1 MSEREARSS
10 DQSIGQSSGRLADY
24 PREPLGERSSLKP
37 AVWKIAGPD
46 GPLVMKDV
54 SALPGLTRWVG
65 RYLLRR
71 ERHALERVQGLDMV
85 PVLVDG
91 AGPDALAYRWLEG
104 QRPEAGDIA
113 AKGRLVSEEL
123 AAILA
128 QFHER
133 HVYHLDLHRK
143 NNLVLGPD
151 GALSVIDFGA
161 ALTPG
166 PVANALFGRLL
177 AWVDHQAPLK
187 YLARYC
193 PDELT
198 VEEARAV
205 CRRHWLRRLWIFT
218 SSSTDLEYR
227 AARDRLAR
235 ST

>member
-1 MSEREARSS
+1 MSESGA
-10 DQSIGQSSGRLADY
+10 QSSGRLADC
-24 PREPLGERSSLKP
+24 PREPLGEPSSVKP
-37 AVWKIAGPD
+37 AVWKVAGPD

-54 SALPGLTRWVG
+54 SALPVLTRWLG

-71 ERHALERVQGLDMV
+71 ERRALERVQGLHMV
-85 PVLVDG
+85 PVLEGG
-91 AGPDALAYRWLEG
+91 AGRDAVVYRWLDG
-104 QRPEAGDIA
+104 VRPEAAAIA

-123 AAILA
+123 GAILA

-133 HVYHLDLHRK
+133 RVYHLDLHRK
-143 NNLVLGPD
+143 NNLVLRPNGE
-151 GALSVIDFGA
+151 LSVIDFGA

-166 PVANALFGRLL
+166 PLANALFGRIL

-198 VEEARAV
+198 LEEARAV